1 MPNGEAKTITQASA
15 FKIGIMIFAAG
26 AVVSEFRI
34 MQRDN
39 VVAAT
44 RADKRYER
52 QQVLIEEI
60 QDEVHG
66 LIRCEP

>member
-1 MPNGEAKTITQASA
+1 MSDTDPKTITQASA

-34 MQRDN
+34 MQRDS

-44 RADKRYER
+44 RADKRYDR
-52 QQVLIEEI
+52 QQAEIEEI